1 MTSASVV
8 FSDDSTEVPAVV
20 FSVTTVLTSVFSAS
34 SGGFLLPF
42 DSLCSIGIAIFLL
55 NNLRYQF

>member
-8 FSDDSTEVPAVV
+8 FSDDSTEVPAAV
-20 FSVTTVLTSVFSAS
+20 FSVTTVLTSVFSGS

-42 DSLCSIGIAIFLL
+42 DSFCSFENAISLK
-55 NNLRYQF
+55 